1 MIRLR
6 SLVLAAVAVA
16 AAPAAAQETA
26 PPAPAAA
33 AIPAGPSIAPDYSKD
48 EAWLC
53 LPGRPDVCSTPLG
66 TAALNANGYGSVGQA
81 APAANPAADCFYIY
95 PTVSRDKGLNS
106 DLQPG
111 REEIGTAASQ
121 FARFAGVC
129 RTFAPIY
136 RQVTTSGIPLA
147 LMGRDVRPNF
157 DIAYGD
163 VVSAWKEFVAHR
175 NKDRPFVILGHSQ
188 GAIHAIRLIQNEV
201 EGKPIAKHMLSAV
214 IAGWA
219 VEVPP
224 GKLVGGSFKSIPLC
238 TREGETGCV
247 LTWMSFRA
255 DSPPTVGSFLG
266 RAATPGMTAGCTNP
280 AALGSDKAAP
290 LDSYWFALS
299 PTPAG
304 ADPMTW
310 SKEGPPPTPFL
321 RTEGL
326 AVGQCRHAGQA
337 GYLAISV
344 NADPA
349 DARTDRI
356 PGDVYI
362 GGQINRGWG
371 MHLADM
377 SLAQGDVLRLVE
389 AQARAFSAG
398 ATPARRSKPRR

>member
-6 SLVLAAVAVA
+6 RLAAALVLAAAP
-16 AAPAAAQETA
+16 AAPAAAQQA
-26 PPAPAAA
+26 RAPAAA
-33 AIPAGPSIAPDYSKD
+33 ETPAAPSAAPDYAKD
-48 EAWLC
+48 ESWIC

-66 TAALNANGYGSVGQA
+66 TAALDPNGYGSVGQA
-81 APAANPAADCFYIY
+81 APAASPAADCFYIY
-95 PTVSRDKGLNS
+95 PTVSRDQGLNS

-111 REEIGTAASQ
+111 REEIGATASQ

-129 RTFAPIY
+129 RTFVPVY
-136 RQVTTSGIPLA
+136 RQVTTRGIPLA
-147 LMGRDVRPNF
+147 LTGVDVRPNF
-157 DIAYGD
+157 DLAYGD
-163 VVSAWKEFVAHR
+163 VVAAWKAFVAHR
-175 NKDRPFVILGHSQ
+175 NKGRPFVILGHSQ
-188 GAIHAIRLIQNEV
+188 GAIHAIRLIQNEI
-201 EGKPIAKHMLSAV
+201 EGKPIARRMLSAV
-214 IAGWA
+214 IAGWS

-238 TREGETGCV
+238 TREGQTGCV

-255 DSPPTVGSFLG
+255 DSPPTIGSFLG

-280 AALGSDKAAP
+280 AALGSDQAAP

-299 PTPAG
+299 PAPAG
-304 ADPMTW
+304 AEPIAW
-310 SKEGPPPTPFL
+310 SKEGPPPAPFL
-321 RTEGL
+321 RTQGL

-371 MHLADM
+371 LHVADM
-377 SLAQGDVLRLVE
+377 SLAQGDVIRLIG
-389 AQARAFSAG
+389 AQARAFSA
-398 ATPARRSKPRR
+398 TPATRSTPRR